1 MRALE
6 TRARLFRKIDF
17 LKAELAEMECA
28 GAVNGHALFDREIQF
43 NQLRLRQ
50 ELDKWD
56 EEDWMVRECRL
67 ELEAIDDV
75 VREMD
80 GKMDQIRRGIRF
92 TF

>member
-6 TRARLFRKIDF
+6 ARARHFRKIDF
-17 LKAELAEMECA
+17 LKAELAEMESA
-28 GAVNGHALFDREIQF
+28 GVVNGHALFDREIQL